1 MLSSKDDNNEN
12 DNENKN
18 ENEDDETM
26 SQNEKREIIK
36 EINDFLDEITDKSK

>member
-1 MLSSKDDNNEN
+1 MSSKDDNNEN

-26 SQNEKREIIK
+26 SQNEKSEIIK